1 MTIDVLIKEL
11 ETLRKEYGDGFE
23 IMTTCNIEPDINT
36 WPLKSVSTVQVCVP
50 IETELFTGLAY
61 PMIEDELAFPT
72 IKNKSVL
79 PGPADDKKYGK
90 HAPGCVIVLF
100 P

>member
-1 MTIDVLIKEL
+1 MTINELIKDL
-11 ETLRKEYGDGFE
+11 ETIKESYGDGFE
-23 IMTTCNIEPDINT
+23 IMTTCNIESDINT
-36 WPLKSVSTVQVCVP
+36 WPLKGVSMVQVCIP

-72 IKNKSVL
+72 PENKTVL
-79 PGPADDKKYGK
+79 PGSEDDMKYGR
-90 HAPGCVIVLF
+90 HAPGCVVVLF

>member
-1 MTIDVLIKEL
+1 MTITELINEL

-36 WPLKSVSTVQVCVP
+36 WPLKSISMAQVCVP
-50 IETELFTGLAY
+50 LETELFTGFAY
-61 PMIEDELAFPT
+61 PMMEDERAFPT
-72 IKNKSVL
+72 VENKTVM
-79 PGPADDKKYGK
+79 PGPEDDKKYGK
-90 HAPGCVIVLF
+90 HAPGCVIVLV